1 MFYDTFGFVKE
12 FASLYPDKIASLTK
26 EELLAF
32 VEGKSTQLQA
42 PATECSSDLPEQE
55 RLAG

>member
-1 MFYDTFGFVKE
+1 MLYDTFGFVKE
-12 FASLYPDKIASLTK
+12 FAALYPDKIAGLTK

-32 VEGKSTQLQA
+32 MENKRIENQA
-42 PATECSSDLPEQE
+42 PAAECSNELSSQE